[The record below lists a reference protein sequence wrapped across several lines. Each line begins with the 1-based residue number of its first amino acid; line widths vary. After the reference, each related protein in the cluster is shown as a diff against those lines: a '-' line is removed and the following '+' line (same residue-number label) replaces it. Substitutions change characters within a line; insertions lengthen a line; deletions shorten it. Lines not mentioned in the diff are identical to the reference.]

1 MYFQDRYFHSP
12 GHLMNILLI
21 QQDDLDLYGTLA
33 ASETS
38 RMTLRF
44 YRPEKVDCG
53 VLITTGSLGSAL
65 SLVSEIRWYIR
76 RYCKEVLF
84 ELTDGIYA
92 TRSLAE
98 HIYQREIR
106 LEPPWD
112 IRYLYVFQ
120 EGHLRMKVPM
130 APGTARDDY
139 ADDIRTADQ
148 VLEVWSIEERE
159 EKMGS

>member
-1 MYFQDRYFHSP
+1 MYFHVRYFHSP
-12 GHLMNILLI
+12 SQFMNILLI
-21 QQDDLDLYGTLA
+21 QQDNLDLYSTLA

-44 YRPEKVDCG
+44 YHPEKVSCG

-84 ELTDGIYA
+84 GLTDGIYA
-92 TRSLAE
+92 TKILAD
-98 HIYQREIR
+98 HVYQREIK
-106 LEPPWD
+106 LEPPWEA
-112 IRYLYVFQ
+112 RFLYVFQ

-130 APGTARDDY
+130 APGTVRDNY
-139 ADDIRTADQ
+139 ADDIQMADQ
-148 VLEVWSIEERE
+148 VLEVWSLEELE
-159 EKMGS
+159 EKMES